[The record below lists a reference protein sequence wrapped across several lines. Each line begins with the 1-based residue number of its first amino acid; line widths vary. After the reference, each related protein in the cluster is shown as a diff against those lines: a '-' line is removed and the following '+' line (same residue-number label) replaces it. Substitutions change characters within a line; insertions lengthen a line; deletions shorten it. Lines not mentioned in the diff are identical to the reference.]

1 MSLFN
6 IIDFTRLNN
15 EYISKTIKN
24 KDGNDKGGSGGGNK
38 DGGGNKKGGGSN
50 KDGGGNKDGCGG
62 DKGCGGNKDGGDK

>member
-15 EYISKTIKN
+15 EYISKGNKS

-38 DGGGNKKGGGSN
+38 DGGGNKKGG
-50 KDGGGNKDGCGG
+50 
-62 DKGCGGNKDGGDK
+62 DKGYSGNRRQEY